1 MMKREMPSL
10 EEQEAVAWY
19 VLERP
24 LVRPNTSYR
33 KAAFYVSL
41 FLAVNSGITILLYY
55 LLRWLGVSSFLPQ
68 VIWAFYTEHHIAFVI
83 LLTLLQF
90 LVGGII
96 VLKPMMIGA
105 IRLYQRY
112 APESVRRRCLFK
124 PTCSEYAILAIKKY
138 GVIRGGYKASTAN
151 TSSGNASN
159 TFIKNFRENYGWKD
173 ILSGA
178 GYIGTI
184 YNLISD
190 IKSGKSWRDF
200 AKAGVDTYKFL
211 SGAAKTYNNYKK
223 IGNAVGAKTAMAWWA
238 KSITGLKPLGRASTA
253 KNPFARFA
261 NNLTNKTSPFN
272 AQFKNV
278 IDNFKGANGIGKAVS
293 SWGAVAATGVLN
305 WFSNKEEQANSNGTM
320 SDGRVVAETI
330 TETVV
335 DTALTYGAGIVVGAA
350 ITAVAGSVAV
360 PGVVVVAAS
369 GAIIAGVNAG
379 VQALTGKSTTEWISD
394 GILDTGKAIGNKID
408 SAAKSVA
415 GWFWK
420 SPLRIT

>member
-68 VIWAFYTEHHIAFVI
+68 VIWAFYTEHHIAVFI

-138 GVIRGGYKASTAN
+138 GVIRGGYKAYIRL
-151 TSSGNASN
+151 
-159 TFIKNFRENYGWKD
+159 FKKCYG
-173 ILSGA
+173 
-178 GYIGTI
+178 
-184 YNLISD
+184 
-190 IKSGKSWRDF
+190 R
-200 AKAGVDTYKFL
+200 TY
-211 SGAAKTYNNYKK
+211 
-223 IGNAVGAKTAMAWWA
+223 
-238 KSITGLKPLGRASTA
+238 R
-253 KNPFARFA
+253 
-261 NNLTNKTSPFN
+261 
-272 AQFKNV
+272 
-278 IDNFKGANGIGKAVS
+278 ID
-293 SWGAVAATGVLN
+293 
-305 WFSNKEEQANSNGTM
+305 E
-320 SDGRVVAETI
+320 
-330 TETVV
+330 
-335 DTALTYGAGIVVGAA
+335 
-350 ITAVAGSVAV
+350 
-360 PGVVVVAAS
+360 P
-369 GAIIAGVNAG
+369 
-379 VQALTGKSTTEWISD
+379 
-394 GILDTGKAIGNKID
+394 
-408 SAAKSVA
+408 
-415 GWFWK
+415 
-420 SPLRIT
+420 